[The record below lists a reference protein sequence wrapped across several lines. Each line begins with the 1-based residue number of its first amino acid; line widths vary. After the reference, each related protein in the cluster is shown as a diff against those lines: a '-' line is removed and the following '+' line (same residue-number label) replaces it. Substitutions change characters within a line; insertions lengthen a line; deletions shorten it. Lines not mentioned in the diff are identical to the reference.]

1 MKILKTENDLNDLDT
16 DLAFVPTMGA
26 LHAGHLELVRIAKAT
41 NKKVVVSIFVNP
53 TQFGKNE
60 DLDKY
65 PRTLDDDKQKLK
77 SLDVD
82 YLFLPDQALIY
93 PQGLA
98 ITHYANDNLA
108 HCLCGLQ
115 RPGHFDGVCT
125 VVYKLFSLLKPQIA
139 VFGEKDYQQLM
150 IIKDLVKHEKLNIEI
165 VQAPVVREDSGL
177 AMSSRNQYLTDL
189 QKQDAALLYENLAKI
204 KNQELTIED
213 AKVFLTTKGFQ
224 IEYLEQRWQRL
235 FLAAKLGTVRLIDN
249 IACNS

>member
-1 MKILKTENDLNDLDT
+1 MKILKKENDLIDLEA

-26 LHAGHLELVRIAKAT
+26 LHAGHLELVEIAKAT

-77 SLDVD
+77 NLDVD
-82 YLFLPDQALIY
+82 YLFLPDQNLIY
-93 PQGLA
+93 PQGLS
-98 ITHYANDNLA
+98 ITHFANDNLT

-150 IIKDLVKHEKLNIEI
+150 IIKDLVKQENLNIEI
-165 VQAPVVREDSGL
+165 IQAPIVRENSGL

-189 QKQDAALLYENLAKI
+189 QKQDAALLYENLLKI
-204 KNQELTIED
+204 KNQDLTIEE
-213 AKVFLTTKGFQ
+213 AKVFLTTKGFE
-224 IEYLEQRWQRL
+224 IEYLETRWNRL
-235 FLAAKLGTVRLIDN
+235 FIAAKLGTVRLIDN
-249 IACNS
+249 IAWNS

>member
-1 MKILKTENDLNDLDT
+1 
-16 DLAFVPTMGA
+16 
-26 LHAGHLELVRIAKAT
+26 
-41 NKKVVVSIFVNP
+41 
-53 TQFGKNE
+53 
-60 DLDKY
+60 
-65 PRTLDDDKQKLK
+65 
-77 SLDVD
+77 
-82 YLFLPDQALIY
+82 
-93 PQGLA
+93 
-98 ITHYANDNLA
+98 
-108 HCLCGLQ
+108 
-115 RPGHFDGVCT
+115 
-125 VVYKLFSLLKPQIA
+125 
-139 VFGEKDYQQLM
+139 
-150 IIKDLVKHEKLNIEI
+150 

>member
-93 PQGLA
+93 PQGLV

-139 VFGEKDYQQLM
+139 VFGEKDYQQLI
-150 IIKDLVKHEKLNIEI
+150 IIKDLVKQEKLNIEI

-224 IEYLEQRWQRL
+224 IEYLEQRWKRL